1 VQKVPAGD
9 LIARWAYSSLHSRA
23 TANLARVFLEEL
35 LRKCPFPVRAIQVDG
50 GSEFYGEFEKA
61 CKEYGIKLFVLPPRS
76 PISVEW
82 WNGSTGPSGRVLR
95 YSEDEVDLATMRFHL
110 KRWTEEVYNRKRPH
124 WSLGRGALG
133 GAERH
138 RTC

>member
-35 LRKCPFPVRAIQVDG
+35 RKVPPFQCGPGGTG